1 LFLFGLAFPFFAAVS
16 NSCMIYKHK
25 NESSLVPKKEKGAP
39 TLVETPSFNSFRI
52 YLQLKYSKRPQNATP
67 NSPKINFL

>member
-1 LFLFGLAFPFFAAVS
+1 LFLFGLAFPFFAAVQ
-16 NSCMIYKHK
+16 NSCIYKHK
-25 NESSLVPKKEKGAP
+25 NESSLVSIKEKGAP